1 MRISA
6 GAAKQLVHSGTEVA
20 FLDIREA
27 FAYGEGH
34 PLFAVP
40 CPYSRFEHRIARL
53 VPRLDV
59 PVVLIDDGDG
69 VSERAEKRLADCGYT
84 DIRIVGRGMAAWR
97 NAGFSVYAG
106 VNVPSK
112 TLGEILEHD
121 HHPDFIDAPTLAR
134 WMDGRAHFRFF
145 DARPPE
151 EFRKFRIE
159 GARCLPNGELAHRLD
174 AVADDDTTPIVVTC
188 AGRTRGI
195 LGVLGLRAAGV
206 RNPVYAL
213 ENGTQG
219 WALAGF
225 TLDRGASPDPFP
237 ELDAAGF
244 DASRRR
250 AMRLKEA
257 GVSFVSPETA
267 SRMLAERTRTT
278 FLFDLRTA
286 DEQARN
292 PCPGATPVLGG
303 QLVQATDQYVG
314 VRHARLILVDDTG
327 LRAALAALFLTT
339 LGFEPHVV
347 ALDDTE
353 AVKAPLAK
361 PVLPPAVQEVDAR
374 QAMNLVRT
382 KGARLLDL
390 RASADYETSHLAG
403 AAWTIRPK
411 LDADI
416 PDDTQ
421 RAVLF
426 GEPDVTAAA
435 ALDLAERGIECVVL
449 ADSPAQCKEAGWT
462 LEAAAPFTRE
472 RAIDRIWFTHSR
484 HDGDREASL
493 RYLAWEI
500 GLMKQLDPQ
509 ERAEFRDL
517 KLPA

>member
-40 CPYSRFEHRIARL
+40 CPYSRLEQRVAQL

-59 PVVLIDDGDG
+59 PVILIDDGDG
-69 VSERAEKRLADCGYT
+69 VSERAERRLAARGYT

-97 NAGFSVYAG
+97 NAGFTVYSG

-134 WMDGRAHFRFF
+134 WMESTPLHFF

-151 EFRKFRIE
+151 EFRKFRIA

-174 AVADDDTTPIVVTC
+174 AVAQNPAVPVIVTC
-188 AGRTRGI
+188 AGRTRSI
-195 LGVLGLRAAGV
+195 LGVLGLRAAGI

-219 WALAGF
+219 WFLAGF
-225 TLDRGASPDPFP
+225 RLDRGATPEPFP
-237 ELDAAGF
+237 DLDDAGF
-244 DASRRR
+244 AASRRR
-250 AMRLKEA
+250 AVRLKDS
-257 GVSFVSPETA
+257 GISFISPDTA
-267 SRMLAERTRTT
+267 SRMLTEQAHTT

-286 DEQARN
+286 DERTRR
-292 PCPGATPVLGG
+292 PCPGAAPVLGG

-327 LRAALAALFLTT
+327 LRAALAALFLTA

-347 ALDDTE
+347 ALDGAE
-353 AVKAPLAK
+353 AVDVG
-361 PVLPPAVQEVDAR
+361 PVISSGLPAVPEVNAR
-374 QAMNLVRT
+374 QAMELVRT
-382 KGARLLDL
+382 QGAQLLDL
-390 RASADYETSHLAG
+390 RTSADYETSHLDG
-403 AAWTIRPK
+403 ATWTIRPR

-416 PDDTQ
+416 PDVAKH
-421 RAVLF
+421 AVLF
-426 GEPDVTAAA
+426 GDAGPVAAA
-435 ALDLAERGIECVVL
+435 ALDLAERGIECFAL
-449 ADSPAQCKEAGWT
+449 TNSLAQCKEAGWA
-462 LEAAAPFTRE
+462 LESAAPFNRE
-472 RAIDRIWFTHSR
+472 QAIDRIWFTHSR

-493 RYLAWEI
+493 RYLAWET
-500 GLMKQLDPQ
+500 GLIEQLDPQ
-509 ERAEFRDL
+509 ERAEFRDV